1 MRQLERG
8 GRILEK
14 DDAGNC
20 TRLVIVLARV

>member
-14 DDAGNC
+14 DDAGDC
-20 TRLVIVLARV
+20 TRLVIAHARV